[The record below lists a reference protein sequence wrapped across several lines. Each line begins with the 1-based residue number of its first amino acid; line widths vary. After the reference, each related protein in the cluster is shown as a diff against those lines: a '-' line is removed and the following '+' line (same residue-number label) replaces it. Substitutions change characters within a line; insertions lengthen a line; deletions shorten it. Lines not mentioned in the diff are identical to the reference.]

1 MFGNIMEMMGKL
13 KSIQENFEKLKNELD
28 SRTFTET
35 NPDRNLSITMTEL
48 ATIQDLK
55 IGEDL
60 LNDPEQLEDQ
70 LVVLLNQSLE
80 KVKKNAIEA
89 AKKTAKE
96 HLPSIPGLGL

>member
-13 KSIQENFEKLKNELD
+13 KSIQGNFEELKNELD
-28 SRTFTET
+28 SRVFTET
-35 NPDRNLSITMTEL
+35 SADGNLSITMTEL

-55 IGEDL
+55 ISPEL
-60 LNDPEQLEDQ
+60 LNDAEQLEDM
-70 LVVLLNQSLE
+70 LVVLLNKSLE

-96 HLPSIPGLGL
+96 SLPPIPGLGL